1 MRFWTALLGFLL
13 LVPGLVPGLAPD
25 LASAQTNPVGPLQPL
40 EIVTKSGVR
49 SFQVELAATDEA
61 LSRGLM
67 YRRELPEGRGMLF
80 DFKEDRPVGMWMK
93 NTYIS
98 LDMLFIRSDGTI
110 VKIAE
115 RTKPH
120 SLENIVSGPPVR
132 GVLEIVGGSAAKF
145 GIRTGD
151 KVVHPMF
158 RSR

>member
-1 MRFWTALLGFLL
+1 MRFWTVFAVALMLFGTVTDRPLD
-13 LVPGLVPGLAPD
+13 A
-25 LASAQTNPVGPLQPL
+25 AELQPL

-49 SFQVELAATDEA
+49 NFSVELAATDEE
-61 LSRGLM
+61 LDRGLM

-98 LDMLFIRSDGTI
+98 LDMLFIRLDGTI

-115 RTKPH
+115 KAKPH
-120 SLENIVSGPPVR
+120 SLNTITSGAPVR
-132 GVLEIVGGSAAKF
+132 AVLEVLGGTARKL
-145 GIRTGD
+145 GIRAGD
-151 KVVHPMF
+151 KVVHPIF

>member
-1 MRFWTALLGFLL
+1 MRFWTAILAFLL
-13 LVPGLVPGLAPD
+13 LAPALAP
-25 LASAQTNPVGPLQPL
+25 AQTNPVGPLQPL
-40 EIVTKSGVR
+40 EIVTNSGVR
-49 SFQVELAATDEA
+49 SFQVELAATEES

-132 GVLEIVGGSAAKF
+132 AVLEIVGGSAGKF
-145 GIRTGD
+145 GIRPGD

>member
-1 MRFWTALLGFLL
+1 MRFWTALFAFLL
-13 LVPGLVPGLAPD
+13 LVPGLGPTPAPG
-25 LASAQTNPVGPLQPL
+25 QTNPVGPLEPL

-49 SFQVELAATDEA
+49 SFQVEMARTDEE

-80 DFKEDRPVGMWMK
+80 DFRQDRPVGMWMK

-110 VKIAE
+110 IKIAE

-120 SLENIVSGPPVR
+120 SLENITSGLPVR
-132 GVLEIVGGSAAKF
+132 AVLEIVGGSARTF
-145 GIRTGD
+145 GIRPGD

-158 RSR
+158 GNR

>member
-1 MRFWTALLGFLL
+1 MRFWAVVFATALMLLGGA
-13 LVPGLVPGLAPD
+13 PGGRPLHA
-25 LASAQTNPVGPLQPL
+25 AELQPL

-49 SFQVELAATDEA
+49 NFRVELAATPEQLD
-61 LSRGLM
+61 RGLM

-115 RTKPH
+115 KTKPH
-120 SLENIVSGPPVR
+120 SLKNIMSGPPVR
-132 GVLEIVGGSAAKF
+132 GVLEVIGGTARKF
-145 GIRTGD
+145 GIRPGD
-151 KVVHPMF
+151 KVVHPIF
-158 RSR
+158 RP

>member
-1 MRFWTALLGFLL
+1 MRFWTAIFAAALL
-13 LVPGLVPGLAPD
+13 LLAPVPGG
-25 LASAQTNPVGPLQPL
+25 SALRAAELQQL

-49 SFQVELAATDEA
+49 NFSVEFAVTDEE
-61 LSRGLM
+61 LDRGLM

-80 DFKEDRPVGMWMK
+80 DFKQDRPVGMWMK

-120 SLENIVSGPPVR
+120 SLENITSGPPVR
-132 GVLEIVGGSAAKF
+132 AVLEVIGGTARKL
-145 GIRTGD
+145 GIRPGD
-151 KVVHPMF
+151 KVVHSIFPA
-158 RSR
+158 R